1 MLAQQQTE
9 IAVETLFRRFPEA
22 RLDPERPRQWM
33 RTELFRGSTSLP
45 LVI

>member
-22 RLDPERPRQWM
+22 RLDPERPPQWM
-33 RTELFRGSTSLP
+33 RTELFRGATSLP